1 MLFYSLY
8 DQETASWTQ
17 SPAQTVNETDQ
28 NHSEKQ
34 IVQNLRQQPNPKEKD
49 EANYENAFGDCVL
62 RLEEEEENCQLF
74 RSNIHFGQEIQ

>member
-34 IVQNLRQQPNPKEKD
+34 IV
-49 EANYENAFGDCVL
+49 
-62 RLEEEEENCQLF
+62 
-74 RSNIHFGQEIQ
+74 